1 MAEVRNEPGMSQGE
15 LAQKFV
21 QFLMM
26 HAQNILFVLGRI
38 PTPDGRQH
46 PPNLEAGK
54 VLIDQLEVIRLK
66 TKGNLSKQEEQI
78 FDETLNS
85 LRLAFVESSG
95 GTPASMMPERD
106 MGFEMPDL
114 EEVENHEP
122 SSPEAKSTVEAS
134 EAASVTES
142 TPAQPAKPEDDPNKK
157 KYFKSYG

>member
-1 MAEVRNEPGMSQGE
+1 MAEIKNEPGMSQGE

-46 PPNLEAGK
+46 PPNLEAAK
-54 VLIDQLEVIRLK
+54 VLIDQLEVIQLK

-85 LRLAFVESSG
+85 LRMAFVESSG

-114 EEVENHEP
+114 EDVEGHETTP
-122 SSPEAKSTVEAS
+122 SAAAPTAAQPKAPE
-134 EAASVTES
+134 
-142 TPAQPAKPEDDPNKK
+142 PAQAPDPTTTKTEDDPNKK

>member
-46 PPNLEAGK
+46 PPNLEAAK

-95 GTPASMMPERD
+95 GTPASMMPDRD

-114 EEVENHEP
+114 EEVEGHEP
-122 SSPEAKSTVEAS
+122 VAEAPQSQTPEPVHPAVP
-134 EAASVTES
+134 SVPE
-142 TPAQPAKPEDDPNKK
+142 PAVKPEEDPNKK
-157 KYFKSYG
+157 KFFKSYG

>member
-1 MAEVRNEPGMSQGE
+1 MAEIRNEPGMSQGE

-46 PPNLEAGK
+46 PPNLEAAK

-85 LRLAFVESSG
+85 LRMAFVESSG

-106 MGFEMPDL
+106 MGFDMPEL
-114 EEVENHEP
+114 EEVEGHEATQQEVP
-122 SSPEAKSTVEAS
+122 APQAKPPE
-134 EAASVTES
+134 
-142 TPAQPAKPEDDPNKK
+142 PAQSPQNPIAPIKTEDDPNKK